1 VVRRLYPGPAAEQVH
16 LKSADLIR
24 RSNALVLDHL
34 LRVYALTAKPGAEQ
48 DTGPLAASL
57 RAGCMELAAEAEG
70 LTRRMKRLQL
80 VEKKFRQAGVGGA
93 LQDSSLLRG
102 IFRV

>member
-1 VVRRLYPGPAAEQVH
+1 MHRE
-16 LKSADLIR
+16 STDLIR

-34 LRVYALTAKPGAEQ
+34 LRVYALTAKPEAEQ
-48 DTGPLAASL
+48 ETVLLTASL
-57 RAGCMELAAEAEG
+57 KARCSELAAEAEA
-70 LTRRMKRLQL
+70 LTRRMHRLQL